1 MRQKK
6 HDLRKNIFD
15 EFLQSTFN
23 GKMAYAEFYSRYAVV
38 GRLIATRTQFFLEN
52 YENLLLAIEECKSEI
67 CHFLGKDKLRL
78 SDVNLSAGDS
88 HENGKSVIIL
98 KFENKKIVYKPKNSS
113 VSEGFEKFTS
123 WINDYSNLLDIKIPK
138 GIYRDSFAFQE
149 FIDYEECE
157 TQEDVENF
165 YLRMG
170 HLITLLYI
178 LNMND
183 LHVENIIAYKDY
195 PVIIDGE
202 TLFHNEH
209 NLDFGDKPYAKI
221 KLHISSETLMQSR
234 LLPYS
239 VEIPDDYGNLIDLSG
254 ISGGNKGILVKGLKP
269 VGSIDF
275 DVAGPGPRLWDIAYT
290 LYTCVPLS
298 RVYHTETG
306 EAVYYNSL

>member
-1 MRQKK
+1 
-6 HDLRKNIFD
+6 
-15 EFLQSTFN
+15 
-23 GKMAYAEFYSRYAVV
+23 
-38 GRLIATRTQFFLEN
+38 
-52 YENLLLAIEECKSEI
+52 
-67 CHFLGKDKLRL
+67 
-78 SDVNLSAGDS
+78 
-88 HENGKSVIIL
+88 
-98 KFENKKIVYKPKNSS
+98 
-113 VSEGFEKFTS
+113 
-123 WINDYSNLLDIKIPK
+123 
-138 GIYRDSFAFQE
+138 
-149 FIDYEECE
+149 
-157 TQEDVENF
+157 
-165 YLRMG
+165 MG

-306 EAVYYNSL
+306 EAVYYNSLQHADRIKQRVKLFFESYGEGMEEDYLEMVLLRLEGLCKYMKRKAKEGDMNFQKMIDEGHLEHYQNDITFIREHGKEWI